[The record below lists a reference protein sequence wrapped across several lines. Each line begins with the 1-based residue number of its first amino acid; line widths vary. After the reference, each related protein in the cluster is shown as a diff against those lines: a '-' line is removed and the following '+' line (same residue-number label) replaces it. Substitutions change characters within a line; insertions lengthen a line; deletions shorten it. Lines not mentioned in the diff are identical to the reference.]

1 MGTLEIR
8 IGHAEGTPLQQGVKD
23 MGQVSGVESNDSYTV
38 VIFRGSTAKPLRFS
52 FPRKFVRKIL
62 ILAAIVLAA
71 DILVISHYVV
81 RTGEVWELSA
91 FRSEALSA
99 RQQTAAFSTA
109 VDDLKKRLT
118 SMKEVNQRLRVM
130 LGIEMPKTGDQLNG
144 RGGEET
150 PLPEG
155 STVNSPDKLI
165 RGGAV
170 LQPASAVDGLI
181 ELNTSKSTDLDEQEL
196 VAAVRDGIVWL
207 AKEADVQEQTLQEL
221 ALAAE
226 QKSSR
231 WAATPSI
238 WPVKGWVT
246 SGFGPRVSPF
256 TEKPAWHDGLDIGAA
271 ANAPVQAPAQ
281 GRVTSVGFDSKL
293 GNVVKLDHGF
303 GIETLYGHLAKALV
317 KEGQR
322 VKRGDVVGLVG
333 STGLATGPHLHYMV
347 KVNGQTFDPSKYILD

>member
-1 MGTLEIR
+1 MWRPPSAAGGKVMGHVN
-8 IGHAEGTPLQQGVKD
+8 GAESSD
-23 MGQVSGVESNDSYTV
+23 AYTV

-52 FPRKFVRKIL
+52 FPRKFVRKLLIVGAIL
-62 ILAAIVLAA
+62 LVADLLA
-71 DILVISHYVV
+71 ISHYVI
-81 RTGEVWELSA
+81 RTGEVWELSS
-91 FRSEALSA
+91 FRAEAMSA
-99 RQQTAAFSTA
+99 RQQTVAFSTA

-118 SMKEVNQRLRVM
+118 SMKEINERLRVM
-130 LGIEMPKTGDQLNG
+130 LGIETPKPTGDLVNG

-155 STVNSPDKLI
+155 SAYIPSDKI
-165 RGGAV
+165 SKEDFGYQSSNKGDERGSDSA
-170 LQPASAVDGLI
+170 ASSSKEVDQ
-181 ELNTSKSTDLDEQEL
+181 QEL
-196 VAAVRDGIVWL
+196 VAAVKEGIAWL
-207 AKEADVQEQTLQEL
+207 SNEAETQERSLQEL
-221 ALAAE
+221 SQAAE

-281 GRVTSVGFDSKL
+281 GRVTSVGFDPKL

-303 GIETLYGHLAKALV
+303 GIETLYGHLAKSLV

-333 STGLATGPHLHYMV
+333 SSGLATGPHLHYMV
-347 KVNGQTFDPSKYILD
+347 KVNGQTLDPTKYILD

>member
-1 MGTLEIR
+1 
-8 IGHAEGTPLQQGVKD
+8 
-23 MGQVSGVESNDSYTV
+23 MGQATGTENSDSYTV

-52 FPRKFVRKIL
+52 FPRKFVRKLLIVCAIFIL
-62 ILAAIVLAA
+62 A
-71 DILVISHYVV
+71 DILVISHYVI

-91 FRSEALSA
+91 FRSEAMSA
-99 RQQTAAFSTA
+99 RQQTVAFSTA
-109 VDDLKKRLT
+109 IEDLKKRLN

-130 LGIEMPKTGDQLNG
+130 LGIEVPKTGDQING

-155 STVNSPDKLI
+155 MTLSQARESLNTQETKL
-165 RGGAV
+165 
-170 LQPASAVDGLI
+170 PVDGHEAEGTS
-181 ELNTSKSTDLDEQEL
+181 ELSKGASGLGELEEQEL
-196 VAAVRDGIVWL
+196 VKAVQSNL
-207 AKEADVQEQTLQEL
+207 AFLDKEATFQERTLEEL
-221 ALAAE
+221 TQVAE

-231 WAATPSI
+231 WSATPSI

-271 ANAPVQAPAQ
+271 ANAPIQAPAQ
-281 GRVTSVGFDSKL
+281 GRVTMVGFDPKL
-293 GNVVKLDHGF
+293 GNMVKLDHGY
-303 GIETLYGHLAKALV
+303 GVETLYGHLAKALV

-347 KVNGQTFDPSKYILD
+347 KVNGQALDPSKYILD

>member
-1 MGTLEIR
+1 
-8 IGHAEGTPLQQGVKD
+8 
-23 MGQVSGVESNDSYTV
+23 MGQVNAAESSDSYTV

-62 ILAAIVLAA
+62 IVAAILLVA
-71 DILVISHYVV
+71 DLLVISHYVI

-91 FRSEALSA
+91 FRAEALSA
-99 RQQTAAFSTA
+99 RQQTVAFSTA
-109 VDDLKKRLT
+109 VDDLKKRLI

-130 LGIEMPKTGDQLNG
+130 LGIETLKAGDQFNG

-155 STVNSPDKLI
+155 SLIPADKNGEGGI
-165 RGGAV
+165 PGAV
-170 LQPASAVDGLI
+170 ERIRADGQGEQAIASGLKEI
-181 ELNTSKSTDLDEQEL
+181 DEQEL
-196 VAAVRDGIVWL
+196 IASVKEGIAWL
-207 AKEADVQEQTLQEL
+207 AKEADRQEQSLQEL
-221 ALAAE
+221 SLAAE
-226 QKSSR
+226 QRSSR

-238 WPVKGWVT
+238 WPVKGWIT

-293 GNVVKLDHGF
+293 GNVVKVDHGF

-347 KVNGQTFDPSKYILD
+347 KVNGQTFDPTKYILD

>member
-1 MGTLEIR
+1 
-8 IGHAEGTPLQQGVKD
+8 
-23 MGQVSGVESNDSYTV
+23 MGQTTGAENSDSYTV

-52 FPRKFVRKIL
+52 FPRKFVRKLL
-62 ILAAIVLAA
+62 IVCGIFIIADLLVL
-71 DILVISHYVV
+71 SHYVI

-91 FRSEALSA
+91 FQSEAMSA
-99 RQQTAAFSTA
+99 RQQTAVFSTA
-109 VDDLKKRLT
+109 IDDLKKRL
-118 SMKEVNQRLRVM
+118 SGMKEVNQRLRVM
-130 LGIEMPKTGDQLNG
+130 LGIETPKTGDTVNG
-144 RGGEET
+144 RGGEDG
-150 PLPEG
+150 PLPAG
-155 STVNSPDKLI
+155 NSVSPSSSLMGEVSSQLSDANKT
-165 RGGAV
+165 GA
-170 LQPASAVDGLI
+170 
-181 ELNTSKSTDLDEQEL
+181 LNQARNLAAQTELDEHEL
-196 VAAVRDGIVWL
+196 LAAVKQGIDWL
-207 AKEADVQEQTLQEL
+207 SREASVQEQALQEL
-221 ALAAE
+221 SLAAE

-238 WPVKGWVT
+238 WPVKGWIT

-281 GRVTSVGFDSKL
+281 GRVTTVAFDSKL
-293 GNVVKLDHGF
+293 GNLVKLDHGF

-347 KVNGQTFDPSKYILD
+347 KVNGQTFDPTKYILD

>member
-1 MGTLEIR
+1 M
-8 IGHAEGTPLQQGVKD
+8 QQGVRD

-170 LQPASAVDGLI
+170 LQPASTVDGLI

-333 STGLATGPHLHYMV
+333 SSGLATGPHLHYMV

>member
-1 MGTLEIR
+1 
-8 IGHAEGTPLQQGVKD
+8 
-23 MGQVSGVESNDSYTV
+23 MGQVNGAESSDSYTV

-52 FPRKFVRKIL
+52 FPRKFVRRLLIVGAIL
-62 ILAAIVLAA
+62 LVA
-71 DILVISHYVV
+71 DLLVISHYVV

-91 FRSEALSA
+91 FRAEALSA
-99 RQQTAAFSTA
+99 RQQTVAFSTA
-109 VDDLKKRLT
+109 VDDLKKRLS

-130 LGIEMPKTGDQLNG
+130 LGIDTPKSGDQFNG

-155 STVNSPDKLI
+155 SPLITGDKLQKDAGLPGSLE
-165 RGGAV
+165 RVGVEGQGEQAN
-170 LQPASAVDGLI
+170 ASDI
-181 ELNTSKSTDLDEQEL
+181 NEQEL
-196 VAAVRDGIVWL
+196 VATVKQGIAWL
-207 AKEADVQEQTLQEL
+207 AKEADMQERTLQEL
-221 ALAAE
+221 SIAAE

-281 GRVTSVGFDSKL
+281 GRVTS
-293 GNVVKLDHGF
+293 
-303 GIETLYGHLAKALV
+303 
-317 KEGQR
+317 
-322 VKRGDVVGLVG
+322 
-333 STGLATGPHLHYMV
+333 
-347 KVNGQTFDPSKYILD
+347 

>member
-1 MGTLEIR
+1 
-8 IGHAEGTPLQQGVKD
+8 
-23 MGQVSGVESNDSYTV
+23 MGQTPSQESSETYTV

-52 FPRKFVRKIL
+52 FSRNFVRNLL
-62 ILAAIVLAA
+62 IVGCICVIA
-71 DILVISHYVV
+71 DILVLSHYVV

-91 FRSEALSA
+91 FRTEAMSA
-99 RQQTAAFSTA
+99 RQQTAAFSSA
-109 VDDLKKRLT
+109 IDDLKKRIGA
-118 SMKEVNQRLRVM
+118 MKEVNQRLRVM
-130 LGIEMPKTGDQLNG
+130 LGIDVPTKPGDMVNG

-155 STVNSPDKLI
+155 SLVPGMEGSKTSDESS
-165 RGGAV
+165 
-170 LQPASAVDGLI
+170 ASSSASGVG
-181 ELNTSKSTDLDEQEL
+181 
-196 VAAVRDGIVWL
+196 
-207 AKEADVQEQTLQEL
+207 QTLQGKTVSEAGDVQGDDKEVVASVQESLEWLSKEAASQEKILTEL
-221 ALAAE
+221 SQVAE
-226 QKSSR
+226 QRSSR

-271 ANAPVQAPAQ
+271 PNAPVQAPAQ
-281 GRVTSVGFDSKL
+281 GRVTSVGFDPKL
-293 GNVVKLDHGF
+293 GNLVRLDHGF
-303 GIETLYGHLAKALV
+303 GIETVYGHLAKSLV

-347 KVNGQTFDPSKYILD
+347 KVNGQALDPNKYILE

>member
-1 MGTLEIR
+1 M
-8 IGHAEGTPLQQGVKD
+8 QQGVKA
-23 MGQVSGVESNDSYTV
+23 MGQVQGVEPNDSYTV

-52 FPRKFVRKIL
+52 FPRKFVRKML
-62 ILAAIVLAA
+62 ILAAILVVA
-71 DILVISHYVV
+71 DLLVISHYVV

-91 FRSEALSA
+91 FRAEALSA
-99 RQQTAAFSTA
+99 RQQTVAFSTA
-109 VDDLKKRLT
+109 VDDLRKRLT

-130 LGIEMPKTGDQLNG
+130 LGIETPKSGDQFNG

-155 STVNSPDKLI
+155 STIQIDKAATADSNLASNTVAGQGDLSRSKDLSEQQLI
-165 RGGAV
+165 
-170 LQPASAVDGLI
+170 
-181 ELNTSKSTDLDEQEL
+181 
-196 VAAVRDGIVWL
+196 AAVKESIGWL
-207 AKEADVQEQTLQEL
+207 AKEAYAQEQSLQEL
-221 ALAAE
+221 SVVAE

-281 GRVTSVGFDSKL
+281 GRVTSVGYDPKL
-293 GNVVKLDHGF
+293 GNVVKLDHGY

-347 KVNGQTFDPSKYILD
+347 KVNGQTFDPTKYILD

>member
-1 MGTLEIR
+1 
-8 IGHAEGTPLQQGVKD
+8 
-23 MGQVSGVESNDSYTV
+23 MGQVNGAESSDSYTV

-52 FPRKFVRKIL
+52 FPRKFVRKLL
-62 ILAAIVLAA
+62 IVAAILLIA
-71 DILVISHYVV
+71 DLLVISHYVV

-91 FRSEALSA
+91 FRAEALSA
-99 RQQTAAFSTA
+99 RQQTVAFSTA
-109 VDDLKKRLT
+109 VDDLKKRLS

-130 LGIEMPKTGDQLNG
+130 LGIDTPKSGDQFNG

-155 STVNSPDKLI
+155 SPLISGDKLQKDPGLPGSLD
-165 RGGAV
+165 RTGVEGQAE
-170 LQPASAVDGLI
+170 QANASDI
-181 ELNTSKSTDLDEQEL
+181 NEQEL
-196 VAAVRDGIVWL
+196 VATVKQGIAWL
-207 AKEADVQEQTLQEL
+207 AKEADMQERSLQEL
-221 ALAAE
+221 SVAAE
-226 QKSSR
+226 QRSSR

-333 STGLATGPHLHYMV
+333 SSGLATGPHLHYMV
-347 KVNGQTFDPSKYILD
+347 KVNGQTFDPTKYILD